1 MMKVVFDAKEVS
13 MKKRRWNSLEQ
24 SDGGEKSEQSFNS
37 SKIFKS
43 KSSDGVQV
51 TLNQLYKICDK
62 EKVNVVEFFYTSVIP
77 FNVIRILAF
86 AKRDMIERYG
96 VGYKPSYH
104 DI

>member
-1 MMKVVFDAKEVS
+1 MKVVFDAKEVS